1 MDCYGYLD
9 WNANIDNN
17 YIMENR
23 HQQILSEI
31 KSLMASVRVQ
41 LEQLDVKMAEL
52 QQSFE
57 PQSIVIE
64 PTDFS
69 IDDITSVE
77 GLASLPELQTVV
89 EIEPVTAEHE
99 MAVSEPEDIV
109 PEQEAVVSDPEPV
122 AEQETVVFDPVAE
135 PEALVSEPEPV
146 VFEPAV
152 SEPETVVSEP
162 EPVSEPVAKVAVEQ
176 PVLADKVVSRQAV
189 IDAMASKQA
198 WRTDMPG
205 SPVRDVR
212 AAIAL
217 VDRALFI
224 NTLFGEDAAS
234 FINAVNAVNQMT
246 SLDEAVEYIT
256 ENYPGWDME
265 SDIVYRFMMAVR
277 RKVN

>member
-1 MDCYGYLD
+1 
-9 WNANIDNN
+9 
-17 YIMENR
+17 MENR

-99 MAVSEPEDIV
+99 MTVSEPEDIV
-109 PEQEAVVSDPEPV
+109 PEQEALVSEPEPV
-122 AEQETVVFDPVAE
+122 AEQETVVSD
-135 PEALVSEPEPV
+135 PEP
-146 VFEPAV
+146 
-152 SEPETVVSEP
+152 VVSEP
-162 EPVSEPVAKVAVEQ
+162 EVSDSVAKVAVEQ
-176 PVLADKVVSRQAV
+176 PVIADKVASRQAV

-246 SLDEAVEYIT
+246 SLDEAVEYIAQ
-256 ENYPGWDME
+256 NYPDWDME

>member
-135 PEALVSEPEPV
+135 PEALVSDPEP
-146 VFEPAV
+146 
-152 SEPETVVSEP
+152 VVSEP
-162 EPVSEPVAKVAVEQ
+162 EVSDSVANVAVEQ

>member
-109 PEQEAVVSDPEPV
+109 A
-122 AEQETVVFDPVAE
+122 
-135 PEALVSEPEPV
+135 EPEPV

-152 SEPETVVSEP
+152 SEPENVVSEP

-176 PVLADKVVSRQAV
+176 PVLADKVASRQAV

>member
-1 MDCYGYLD
+1 
-9 WNANIDNN
+9 
-17 YIMENR
+17 MENR

-109 PEQEAVVSDPEPV
+109 AEPEPLSELVPEPETVVSDPEPV
-122 AEQETVVFDPVAE
+122 
-135 PEALVSEPEPV
+135 VSEPE
-146 VFEPAV
+146 V
-152 SEPETVVSEP
+152 SDS
-162 EPVSEPVAKVAVEQ
+162 VAKVAVEQ
-176 PVLADKVVSRQAV
+176 PVIADKVASRQAV

-246 SLDEAVEYIT
+246 SLDEAVEYVT
-256 ENYPGWDME
+256 ENYPDWDME

>member
-1 MDCYGYLD
+1 
-9 WNANIDNN
+9 
-17 YIMENR
+17 MENR

-135 PEALVSEPEPV
+135 PEALVSE
-146 VFEPAV
+146 
-152 SEPETVVSEP
+152 SEPVVSEP
-162 EPVSEPVAKVAVEQ
+162 EVSDSVAKVAVEQ
-176 PVLADKVVSRQAV
+176 PVLADKVASRQAV

>member
-89 EIEPVTAEHE
+89 EIEPVAFESE
-99 MAVSEPEDIV
+99 MAVLEPEDIV
-109 PEQEAVVSDPEPV
+109 AEPEPLSELVTEPETVVSDPEPV
-122 AEQETVVFDPVAE
+122 
-135 PEALVSEPEPV
+135 VSEPE
-146 VFEPAV
+146 V
-152 SEPETVVSEP
+152 SDS
-162 EPVSEPVAKVAVEQ
+162 VAKVAVEQ
-176 PVLADKVVSRQAV
+176 PVIADKVASRQAV

-246 SLDEAVEYIT
+246 SLDEAVEYIAQ
-256 ENYPGWDME
+256 NYPDWDME

>member
-1 MDCYGYLD
+1 
-9 WNANIDNN
+9 
-17 YIMENR
+17 MENR

-69 IDDITSVE
+69 IDDIRSVE

-89 EIEPVTAEHE
+89 EIEPVALVPE
-99 MAVSEPEDIV
+99 MAVLEPEDIV
-109 PEQEAVVSDPEPV
+109 PETEAVASDPEPV
-122 AEQETVVFDPVAE
+122 PEPETVVSEPEPVAEPEAVVFDPVAE
-135 PEALVSEPEPV
+135 PEALVSDPEPV
-146 VFEPAV
+146 VSEPAV
-152 SEPETVVSEP
+152 SDS
-162 EPVSEPVAKVAVEQ
+162 VAKVAVEQ
-176 PVLADKVVSRQAV
+176 PVIADKVASRQAV
-189 IDAMASKQA
+189 IDAMASRQA

-205 SPVRDVR
+205 TPVRDVR

-246 SLDEAVEYIT
+246 SLDEAVEYIAQ
-256 ENYPGWDME
+256 NYPDWDME

>member
-109 PEQEAVVSDPEPV
+109 PEPEAVVSDPEPV

-135 PEALVSEPEPV
+135 PEALVSDPEP
-146 VFEPAV
+146 
-152 SEPETVVSEP
+152 VVSEP
-162 EPVSEPVAKVAVEQ
+162 EVSDSVANVAVEQ
-176 PVLADKVVSRQAV
+176 PVLADKVASRQAV

>member
-31 KSLMASVRVQ
+31 KSLMASGRVQ

-89 EIEPVTAEHE
+89 EIEPVAAEHE

-109 PEQEAVVSDPEPV
+109 A
-122 AEQETVVFDPVAE
+122 
-135 PEALVSEPEPV
+135 EPEPV

-162 EPVSEPVAKVAVEQ
+162 EPVSEPVANVAVEQ
-176 PVLADKVVSRQAV
+176 PVLADKVASRQAV

>member
-1 MDCYGYLD
+1 
-9 WNANIDNN
+9 
-17 YIMENR
+17 MENR

-77 GLASLPELQTVV
+77 GLASLPERQTVV
-89 EIEPVTAEHE
+89 EIEPVALVPE
-99 MAVSEPEDIV
+99 MAVLEPEDIV
-109 PEQEAVVSDPEPV
+109 PETEAVASDPE
-122 AEQETVVFDPVAE
+122 PVAE
-135 PEALVSEPEPV
+135 PEALVSDPEP
-146 VFEPAV
+146 
-152 SEPETVVSEP
+152 VVSEP
-162 EPVSEPVAKVAVEQ
+162 EVSEPVAMVAVEQ
-176 PVLADKVVSRQAV
+176 PVIADKVASRQAV
-189 IDAMASKQA
+189 IDAMASRQA

-205 SPVRDVR
+205 TPVRDVR

-246 SLDEAVEYIT
+246 SLDEAVEYIAQ
-256 ENYPGWDME
+256 NYPDWDME

>member
-109 PEQEAVVSDPEPV
+109 PEQEALVSD
-122 AEQETVVFDPVAE
+122 
-135 PEALVSEPEPV
+135 PEPV

-176 PVLADKVVSRQAV
+176 PVLADKVASRQAV

>member
-1 MDCYGYLD
+1 
-9 WNANIDNN
+9 
-17 YIMENR
+17 MENR

-89 EIEPVTAEHE
+89 ENEPVALVPE
-99 MAVSEPEDIV
+99 MAVLEPEDIV
-109 PEQEAVVSDPEPV
+109 P
-122 AEQETVVFDPVAE
+122 
-135 PEALVSEPEPV
+135 
-146 VFEPAV
+146 
-152 SEPETVVSEP
+152 EPETVVSEP
-162 EPVSEPVAKVAVEQ
+162 EPVAEPEAVVLEPEPAVSEPVANVAVEQ
-176 PVLADKVVSRQAV
+176 PVIADKVASRQAV
-189 IDAMASKQA
+189 IDAMASRQA

-205 SPVRDVR
+205 TPVRDVR

-246 SLDEAVEYIT
+246 SLDEAVEYIAQ
-256 ENYPGWDME
+256 NYPDWDME

>member
-89 EIEPVTAEHE
+89 ENEPVALVPE
-99 MAVSEPEDIV
+99 MAVLESEDI
-109 PEQEAVVSDPEPV
+109 
-122 AEQETVVFDPVAE
+122 VAE
-135 PEALVSEPEPV
+135 PEPLSELVP
-146 VFEPAV
+146 
-152 SEPETVVSEP
+152 EPETVVSEP
-162 EPVSEPVAKVAVEQ
+162 EPVAEPEAVVLEPEPAVSEPVANVAVEQ
-176 PVLADKVVSRQAV
+176 PVIADKVASRQAV
-189 IDAMASKQA
+189 IDAMASRQA

-205 SPVRDVR
+205 TPVRDVR
-212 AAIAL
+212 VAIAL

-246 SLDEAVEYIT
+246 SLDEAVEYIAQ
-256 ENYPGWDME
+256 NYPDWDME

>member
-109 PEQEAVVSDPEPV
+109 PEQEALVSDPEPV

-146 VFEPAV
+146 AFEPAV

-176 PVLADKVVSRQAV
+176 PVLADKVASRQAV

>member
-122 AEQETVVFDPVAE
+122 
-135 PEALVSEPEPV
+135 

-176 PVLADKVVSRQAV
+176 PVLADKVASRQAV

>member
-89 EIEPVTAEHE
+89 EIEPVAAEHE

-109 PEQEAVVSDPEPV
+109 PEQVALVSDPE
-122 AEQETVVFDPVAE
+122 
-135 PEALVSEPEPV
+135 SV

>member
-1 MDCYGYLD
+1 
-9 WNANIDNN
+9 
-17 YIMENR
+17 MENR

-89 EIEPVTAEHE
+89 EIEPVAFESE
-99 MAVSEPEDIV
+99 MAVLEPEDIV
-109 PEQEAVVSDPEPV
+109 AEPEPLSELVTEPETVVSDPEPV
-122 AEQETVVFDPVAE
+122 
-135 PEALVSEPEPV
+135 VSEPE
-146 VFEPAV
+146 V
-152 SEPETVVSEP
+152 SDS
-162 EPVSEPVAKVAVEQ
+162 VAKVAVEQ
-176 PVLADKVVSRQAV
+176 PVIADKVASRQAV

-246 SLDEAVEYIT
+246 SLDEAVEYIAQ
-256 ENYPGWDME
+256 NYPDWDME

>member
-122 AEQETVVFDPVAE
+122 AEQETVV
-135 PEALVSEPEPV
+135 
-146 VFEPAV
+146 

-176 PVLADKVVSRQAV
+176 PVLADKVASRQAV

>member
-1 MDCYGYLD
+1 
-9 WNANIDNN
+9 
-17 YIMENR
+17 MENR

-109 PEQEAVVSDPEPV
+109 PEPEALVSEPEPV

-135 PEALVSEPEPV
+135 PEALVSDPEPV
-146 VFEPAV
+146 AFEPAV
-152 SEPETVVSEP
+152 SEPETIVSEP
-162 EPVSEPVAKVAVEQ
+162 EPVVSEPAVSEPEANVAVEQ

-246 SLDEAVEYIT
+246 SLDEAVEYIAQ
-256 ENYPGWDME
+256 NYPGWDME

>member
-69 IDDITSVE
+69 IDDIRSVE

-89 EIEPVTAEHE
+89 EIEPVAFESE
-99 MAVSEPEDIV
+99 MAVLEPEDIV
-109 PEQEAVVSDPEPV
+109 
-122 AEQETVVFDPVAE
+122 AE
-135 PEALVSEPEPV
+135 PEPLSELVP
-146 VFEPAV
+146 
-152 SEPETVVSEP
+152 EPETVVSEP
-162 EPVSEPVAKVAVEQ
+162 EPVAEPEAVVLEPEPEVSESVANVAVEQ
-176 PVLADKVVSRQAV
+176 PVIADKVASRQAV
-189 IDAMASKQA
+189 IDAMASRQA

-205 SPVRDVR
+205 TPVRDVR

-246 SLDEAVEYIT
+246 SLDEAVEYIAQ
-256 ENYPGWDME
+256 NYPDWDME

>member
-1 MDCYGYLD
+1 
-9 WNANIDNN
+9 
-17 YIMENR
+17 MENR

-122 AEQETVVFDPVAE
+122 
-135 PEALVSEPEPV
+135 

-176 PVLADKVVSRQAV
+176 PVLADKVASRQAV

>member
-89 EIEPVTAEHE
+89 EIEPVAFESE
-99 MAVSEPEDIV
+99 MVVSEPDDIV
-109 PEQEAVVSDPEPV
+109 PEQEALVSDPEPV
-122 AEQETVVFDPVAE
+122 AEQETVVSD
-135 PEALVSEPEPV
+135 PEPV
-146 VFEPAV
+146 VFEPEV
-152 SEPETVVSEP
+152 SDS
-162 EPVSEPVAKVAVEQ
+162 VANVAVEQ
-176 PVLADKVVSRQAV
+176 PVLADKVASRQAV

-246 SLDEAVEYIT
+246 SLDEAVEYIAQ
-256 ENYPGWDME
+256 NYPDWDME

>member
-1 MDCYGYLD
+1 
-9 WNANIDNN
+9 
-17 YIMENR
+17 MENR

-77 GLASLPELQTVV
+77 GLASLPERQTVV
-89 EIEPVTAEHE
+89 EIEPVALVPE
-99 MAVSEPEDIV
+99 MAVLEPEDIV
-109 PEQEAVVSDPEPV
+109 PE
-122 AEQETVVFDPVAE
+122 PVAE
-135 PEALVSEPEPV
+135 PEAVALDPEP
-146 VFEPAV
+146 A
-152 SEPETVVSEP
+152 
-162 EPVSEPVAKVAVEQ
+162 VSEPVAKVAVEQ
-176 PVLADKVVSRQAV
+176 PVIADKVASRQAV
-189 IDAMASKQA
+189 IDAMASRQA

-205 SPVRDVR
+205 TPVRDVR

>member
-69 IDDITSVE
+69 IDDITSVQ
-77 GLASLPELQTVV
+77 GLASLSEVQTVV
-89 EIEPVTAEHE
+89 EIEPVVFEPE
-99 MAVSEPEDIV
+99 MVVSEPEDIV
-109 PEQEAVVSDPEPV
+109 PAPEPVAEPETVVSDPEPV
-122 AEQETVVFDPVAE
+122 AEQETVVSD
-135 PEALVSEPEPV
+135 PEP
-146 VFEPAV
+146 
-152 SEPETVVSEP
+152 VVSEP
-162 EPVSEPVAKVAVEQ
+162 EVSDPVVEVAVEQ
-176 PVLADKVVSRQAV
+176 PVIADKVASRQAV

>member
-89 EIEPVTAEHE
+89 EIEPVAAEHE

-109 PEQEAVVSDPEPV
+109 PEQEPV
-122 AEQETVVFDPVAE
+122 A
-135 PEALVSEPEPV
+135 
-146 VFEPAV
+146 FESAV
-152 SEPETVVSEP
+152 SEPETVVSDP
-162 EPVSEPVAKVAVEQ
+162 EPVAFEPEVSDSMAKVAVEQ
-176 PVLADKVVSRQAV
+176 PVLADKVASRQAV

>member
-1 MDCYGYLD
+1 
-9 WNANIDNN
+9 
-17 YIMENR
+17 MENR

-57 PQSIVIE
+57 PQSIIIE

-89 EIEPVTAEHE
+89 EIEPVTAE
-99 MAVSEPEDIV
+99 
-109 PEQEAVVSDPEPV
+109 
-122 AEQETVVFDPVAE
+122 
-135 PEALVSEPEPV
+135 
-146 VFEPAV
+146 
-152 SEPETVVSEP
+152 
-162 EPVSEPVAKVAVEQ
+162 Q
-176 PVLADKVVSRQAV
+176 PVLADKVASRQAV

-246 SLDEAVEYIT
+246 SLDEAVEYVT
-256 ENYPGWDME
+256 ENYPDWDME

>member
-1 MDCYGYLD
+1 
-9 WNANIDNN
+9 
-17 YIMENR
+17 MENR

-135 PEALVSEPEPV
+135 PEALVSEPE
-146 VFEPAV
+146 
-152 SEPETVVSEP
+152 S
-162 EPVSEPVAKVAVEQ
+162 VSEPVAKVAVEQ
-176 PVLADKVVSRQAV
+176 PVLADKVASRQAV

>member
-1 MDCYGYLD
+1 M
-9 WNANIDNN
+9 
-17 YIMENR
+17 
-23 HQQILSEI
+23 
-31 KSLMASVRVQ
+31 
-41 LEQLDVKMAEL
+41 
-52 QQSFE
+52 
-57 PQSIVIE
+57 
-64 PTDFS
+64 
-69 IDDITSVE
+69 
-77 GLASLPELQTVV
+77 
-89 EIEPVTAEHE
+89 
-99 MAVSEPEDIV
+99 
-109 PEQEAVVSDPEPV
+109 
-122 AEQETVVFDPVAE
+122 
-135 PEALVSEPEPV
+135 

-162 EPVSEPVAKVAVEQ
+162 EPVSEPEANVAVEQ
-176 PVLADKVVSRQAV
+176 PVLADKVASRQAV

>member
-1 MDCYGYLD
+1 
-9 WNANIDNN
+9 
-17 YIMENR
+17 MENR

-109 PEQEAVVSDPEPV
+109 A
-122 AEQETVVFDPVAE
+122 
-135 PEALVSEPEPV
+135 EPEPV

-152 SEPETVVSEP
+152 SEPENVVSEP

-176 PVLADKVVSRQAV
+176 PVLADKVASRQAV

>member
-1 MDCYGYLD
+1 
-9 WNANIDNN
+9 
-17 YIMENR
+17 MENR
-23 HQQILSEI
+23 HQLILSEI

-109 PEQEAVVSDPEPV
+109 PEQEALVSDPEPVAFEPAASEPETVVSEPEPV

-135 PEALVSEPEPV
+135 PEALVSDPEPV
-146 VFEPAV
+146 V
-152 SEPETVVSEP
+152 SDS
-162 EPVSEPVAKVAVEQ
+162 VANVAVEQ
-176 PVLADKVVSRQAV
+176 PVLADKVASRQAV

>member
-1 MDCYGYLD
+1 
-9 WNANIDNN
+9 
-17 YIMENR
+17 MENR

-89 EIEPVTAEHE
+89 EIEPVAAEHE

-109 PEQEAVVSDPEPV
+109 AEPEPV
-122 AEQETVVFDPVAE
+122 AFEPAVSEPETVVFDPVAE
-135 PEALVSEPEPV
+135 PEALVSD
-146 VFEPAV
+146 
-152 SEPETVVSEP
+152 P
-162 EPVSEPVAKVAVEQ
+162 EPVSEPEAKVAVEQ
-176 PVLADKVVSRQAV
+176 PVLADKVASRQAV

-246 SLDEAVEYIT
+246 SLDEAVEYIAQ
-256 ENYPGWDME
+256 NYPDWDME

>member
-1 MDCYGYLD
+1 
-9 WNANIDNN
+9 
-17 YIMENR
+17 MENR

-77 GLASLPELQTVV
+77 GLSSLPELQTVV
-89 EIEPVTAEHE
+89 EIEPVALESE
-99 MAVSEPEDIV
+99 MVVSEPEDIV
-109 PEQEAVVSDPEPV
+109 
-122 AEQETVVFDPVAE
+122 AE
-135 PEALVSEPEPV
+135 PEPLSELVP
-146 VFEPAV
+146 
-152 SEPETVVSEP
+152 EPETVVSEP
-162 EPVSEPVAKVAVEQ
+162 EPVAEHEAVVLEPEPAASEPVANVAVEQ
-176 PVLADKVVSRQAV
+176 PVIADKVASRQAV
-189 IDAMASKQA
+189 IDAMASRQA

-205 SPVRDVR
+205 TPVRDVR

-246 SLDEAVEYIT
+246 SLDEAVEYIAQ
-256 ENYPGWDME
+256 NYPDWDME

>member
-77 GLASLPELQTVV
+77 GLASLPERQTVV
-89 EIEPVTAEHE
+89 EIEPVALVPE
-99 MAVSEPEDIV
+99 MAVLEPEDIV
-109 PEQEAVVSDPEPV
+109 PETEAVASDPE
-122 AEQETVVFDPVAE
+122 PVAE
-135 PEALVSEPEPV
+135 PEALVSDPEP
-146 VFEPAV
+146 
-152 SEPETVVSEP
+152 VVSEP
-162 EPVSEPVAKVAVEQ
+162 EVSEPVAMVAVEQ
-176 PVLADKVVSRQAV
+176 PVIADKVASRQAV
-189 IDAMASKQA
+189 IDAMASRQA

-205 SPVRDVR
+205 TPVRDVR

>member
-69 IDDITSVE
+69 IDDITSVQ
-77 GLASLPELQTVV
+77 GLSSLPELQTVV
-89 EIEPVTAEHE
+89 EIEPVALVPE
-99 MAVSEPEDIV
+99 MVVLEPEDIV
-109 PEQEAVVSDPEPV
+109 A
-122 AEQETVVFDPVAE
+122 
-135 PEALVSEPEPV
+135 EPEPV
-146 VFEPAV
+146 SELVP
-152 SEPETVVSEP
+152 EPETVVSEP
-162 EPVSEPVAKVAVEQ
+162 EPVSEPEANVAVEQ
-176 PVLADKVVSRQAV
+176 PVLADKVASRQAV
-189 IDAMASKQA
+189 IDTMASKQA

-246 SLDEAVEYIT
+246 SLDEAVEYIAQ
-256 ENYPGWDME
+256 NYPDWDME
-265 SDIVYRFMMAVR
+265 SDVVYRFMMAVR